1 MGALAGIGGV
11 VLHGEGLAL
20 ALGIV
25 GNGELHRMQHRHGPL
40 GGHVQI
46 LPQAVLQEAVLHG
59 VGGFGHADALAEA
72 ADRGGGIAPAAQAAQ
87 GGHPG
92 IVPAGDIVLLHQ
104 PAELPLAHDGVVDA
118 QPGKFDLPGLV
129 IGDGHVADHP
139 VVQGPV
145 GLKLQGAQA
154 VGNALQGVLDGVGK
168 VVHGIDAPLGTLAV
182 VVDEADAV
190 NDGVPEV
197 QIAAGQV
204 DLGPQGHLALLHL
217 AVLHH
222 FKQTQIL
229 LNGAVPIGG
238 GGGDAD
244 VAAVGLELLRRQLAH
259 IRQALFDELHGVF
272 IVLFKIIGAIEETV
286 APVEAQPMDILL
298 DGIHILGVLLGGVG
312 VVHAQVAQAAVTL
325 GGAEVDAKG
334 LAVADV
340 QIAVGLRRETGVNG
354 QSLEPATLCD
364 VLVDKVQNKVFA
376 FGTLLRQRG
385 LHFLGHCFTLLIR
398 S

>member
-1 MGALAGIGGV
+1 M
-11 VLHGEGLAL
+11 
-20 ALGIV
+20 
-25 GNGELHRMQHRHGPL
+25 
-40 GGHVQI
+40 
-46 LPQAVLQEAVLHG
+46 
-59 VGGFGHADALAEA
+59 
-72 ADRGGGIAPAAQAAQ
+72 
-87 GGHPG
+87 
-92 IVPAGDIVLLHQ
+92 
-104 PAELPLAHDGVVDA
+104 
-118 QPGKFDLPGLV
+118 
-129 IGDGHVADHP
+129 
-139 VVQGPV
+139 
-145 GLKLQGAQA
+145 
-154 VGNALQGVLDGVGK
+154 GNALQGVLDGVGK